1 MRRALGRGRR
11 GPGLLGTA
19 ARTAVIAGTATAV
32 SGRVAAAQQ
41 PQAPPVPA
49 ARQPEPQPAAAAVS
63 APVSVDDLHAQ
74 LTKLGEL
81 RQAGLL
87 TDEEF
92 AAYKARLL
100 AP

>member
-1 MRRALGRGRR
+1 LGRGRR

-41 PQAPPVPA
+41 AFPPPVPA
-49 ARQPEPQPAAAAVS
+49 ARQPEPQPAAAPVS

-81 RQAGLL
+81 RQSGLL
-87 TDEEF
+87 TEEEF
-92 AAYKARLL
+92 ATYKARLL
-100 AP
+100 AQ